1 MILTLY
7 EGDTNQY
14 RKQLLETVKTYSEN
28 ATTLELNSGRS
39 GAHEGACNIAPY
51 YFLPT
56 ARYAAEGIEKFLADP
71 NTSEKERA
79 DLATA
84 KSKLSSAVNSL
95 AGAQTDPATG
105 LSNDSRFTGIGY
117 RPEYYPFSHNEKSKG
132 PSGILAL
139 FLIYLE

>member
-1 MILTLY
+1 MKVSYPTLVVQMKTPTSTIAIL
-7 EGDTNQY
+7 
-14 RKQLLETVKTYSEN
+14 LLS
-28 ATTLELNSGRS
+28 
-39 GAHEGACNIAPY
+39 
-51 YFLPT
+51 
-56 ARYAAEGIEKFLADP
+56 ADP